1 MVTRKTAKT
10 AAAVPQEAAAV
21 AEIPGPSASGF
32 ATEPKSPFADGYSI
46 KGEEAALA
54 EFMAGPMNESDPL
67 YDRYIELED
76 RKERL
81 ERMQTEFDGRK
92 GAGSDVTRQ
101 EARGLDELGSLVD
114 EDVDQMTIHTKE
126 AYRMFMG
133 RMRDPSTQAAPIVGG
148 KRVASA
154 LRGLW
159 IFTGNDN
166 PYADWALLR
175 HEQTIKEIQKRLE
188 RETQEASKV
197 LNELKKKGLAFSILQ
212 SAEPKVLN
220 LGYRSPYGYAIS
232 TLIVEFDYFVR
243 LQKTLARKNLLSDE
257 QARQAISE
265 MTRFIRRVFNETTR
279 FDRWL
284 TREEI
289 RNLSRV
295 DFLPDASEDAKKRV
309 EFASGVFGVVPSE
322 VYTGQLQPRHSRRRL
337 QISQA
342 ERQLLAHVGA
352 GLDEA
357 EHAAEQTASVASDA
371 GLV

>member
-1 MVTRKTAKT
+1 M
-10 AAAVPQEAAAV
+10 
-21 AEIPGPSASGF
+21 
-32 ATEPKSPFADGYSI
+32 
-46 KGEEAALA
+46 
-54 EFMAGPMNESDPL
+54 
-67 YDRYIELED
+67 
-76 RKERL
+76 
-81 ERMQTEFDGRK
+81 
-92 GAGSDVTRQ
+92 
-101 EARGLDELGSLVD
+101 
-114 EDVDQMTIHTKE
+114 
-126 AYRMFMG
+126 
-133 RMRDPSTQAAPIVGG
+133 
-148 KRVASA
+148 
-154 LRGLW
+154 W

-243 LQKTLARKNLLSDE
+243 LQKTLSRKNLLSDE

-289 RNLSRV
+289 RNLSRL
-295 DFLPDASEDAKKRV
+295 DFLPDASEEAKKRV

-357 EHAAEQTASVASDA
+357 EHAAGQTASHASDA